1 MKNLNTYILESF
13 INEAYDKVKKLKDI
27 ELALAYEITTN
38 EESINYLKSFI
49 KTDKNRFI
57 EKCHELFLKLST
69 SKLSQDVFKSDNFGR
84 RNDHSILINMWGP
97 LDKRSTRKQII
108 DFFIPIAL
116 FKNIKAAAGIYDKS
130 YTGSTYKGITI
141 VLQPLFE
148 ELLGAGSFDEFKKYF

>member
-1 MKNLNTYILESF
+1 MKNLNLYILESC
-13 INEAYDKVKKLKDI
+13 INEAYNKVKKLKDI
-27 ELALAYEITTN
+27 ELGLAYEITTN

-49 KTDKNRFI
+49 KTDKNMFI
-57 EKCHELFLKLST
+57 DKCHELFLKLST
-69 SKLSQDVFKSDNFGR
+69 SKLSQDLFKSDNYGKR
-84 RNDHSILINMWGP
+84 DEDNVLTKIWGP
-97 LDKRSTRKQII
+97 LDKRSSRKQII

-148 ELLGAGSFDEFKKYF
+148 ELLGTGGFDEFKKYF